1 MMAKD
6 GSFLGERLSA
16 LQIDP
21 RLLDLPESHPEFN
34 PVDIYRCFVSAHLAN
49 ITGIDRNT
57 IYTALQWT
65 QSLERGD
72 LILAV
77 PRLRVKLGTPSE
89 LAKRWAEEFPQNN
102 LVQPPAASAANLSFA
117 FSPAS
122 LSSLVLSNIFQLG
135 DRYGSNPA
143 AGLKDPKDPSAGRKR
158 IIVEF
163 SSPNIAK
170 EFHAGHLRSTIIGAF
185 LSNLFEASGWE
196 VIRMNY
202 LGDWGRQYGLIG
214 VGWNK
219 FGSEEAL
226 RSNGIAH
233 LYDIYVKI
241 SALFKPEEDACKLAR
256 KNGEDVTELETSGL
270 LGEVKDYFKA
280 MEEGDKEKLAL
291 WERFRTMSIER
302 YKLSYSRLNIV
313 FDEYSGESQIKTS
326 SMNDAEAILK
336 DRGAAEM
343 NEGATIVDFAK
354 QGAPKLD
361 RSILRNNNG
370 TTNYLLRDVGAAI
383 ERAEKF
389 SFDKMIYVVMSQQDV
404 HLARLFKILEL
415 MGGKYKEISDK
426 LQHVNFGAVKGM
438 STRKGNVRFLDDI
451 LQECATAMHE
461 VMQRN
466 AGKYAQVEEPEK
478 VADILGISAVMVQDM
493 SGKRVN
499 GYPFDISRMTSF
511 EGDTGPYLQYAHARL
526 CSVARKAGYSRQDI
540 LDADTS
546 LLQEPHAVNLIRLL
560 AQYPDTVAHSLKT
573 LEPTT
578 ILTYLFR
585 LTHQLSSS
593 YDVLRVV
600 GAPEGPDTSLAR
612 AALYEAARQ
621 VLSNG
626 MRLLGLTPVDRM

>member
-1 MMAKD
+1 M
-6 GSFLGERLSA
+6 
-16 LQIDP
+16 
-21 RLLDLPESHPEFN
+21 
-34 PVDIYRCFVSAHLAN
+34 
-49 ITGIDRNT
+49 
-57 IYTALQWT
+57 
-65 QSLERGD
+65 
-72 LILAV
+72 
-77 PRLRVKLGTPSE
+77 
-89 LAKRWAEEFPQNN
+89 
-102 LVQPPAASAANLSFA
+102 
-117 FSPAS
+117 
-122 LSSLVLSNIFQLG
+122 
-135 DRYGSNPA
+135 
-143 AGLKDPKDPSAGRKR
+143 
-158 IIVEF
+158 
-163 SSPNIAK
+163 
-170 EFHAGHLRSTIIGAF
+170 
-185 LSNLFEASGWE
+185 
-196 VIRMNY
+196 
-202 LGDWGRQYGLIG
+202 
-214 VGWNK
+214 
-219 FGSEEAL
+219 
-226 RSNGIAH
+226 
-233 LYDIYVKI
+233 KI

-626 MRLLGLTPVDRM
+626 MRLLGLTPVDR